1 MIDKTNTKIK
11 LVKPYKDLTLEELA
25 KMVREMEYE
34 NERLRANVEELLNKI
49 EKIRMVLK
57 NL

>member
-11 LVKPYKDLTLEELA
+11 LVKPYKELTLEELA
-25 KMVREMEYE
+25 KIVREMEYE
-34 NERLRANVEELLNKI
+34 NERLKANVEELLNKI
-49 EKIRMVLK
+49 EKMRMVLK